1 MCGESA
7 ESNFGQHLLKLIVGL
22 GNPGHTYHGTR
33 HNVGFAVIQLLV
45 ERRGAA
51 LQQRIVHPADGR
63 PAAVAGEYQLGGCTV
78 RLMMPLTMMNE
89 SGEALQGVAASPDL
103 LIVCDDVNLP
113 LGTLRLRPEGS
124 AGGHHG
130 LQSCLAALGTERVP
144 RLRIGVGGASLPPD
158 LHEFVLSR
166 FERDEHPIIV
176 QALAQAAD
184 ACECWAQEGID
195 AAMNRYNKPQTPS

>member
-1 MCGESA
+1 V
-7 ESNFGQHLLKLIVGL
+7 KIIVGL
-22 GNPGHTYHGTR
+22 GNPGQTYRDTR
-33 HNVGFAVIQLLV
+33 HNAGCMVIQALAD
-45 ERRGAA
+45 RRGIKI
-51 LQQRIVHPADGR
+51 LQHLVSPADGR
-63 PAAVAGEYQLGGCTV
+63 PAAVAGDYPLGGGTV

-113 LGTLRLRPEGS
+113 LGILRLRPEGS

-130 LQSCLAALGTERVP
+130 LQSCLDALGTERVP
-144 RLRIGVGGASLPPD
+144 RLRIGVGGAPLPPD

-166 FERDEHPIIV
+166 FERDEHPILA